1 LKSQKT
7 KAIKHKPKQGR
18 EAGKTEKKKKLKINY
33 NRKISKYKTKLK

>member
-18 EAGKTEKKKKLKINY
+18 KAEKTEKKKLKINY